1 MAPMKQTN
9 NNWSSSNYGEGI
21 VHQAN
26 ILASCYLVDNS
37 ASGAAT
43 ASLKGLHY
51 CTTGV
56 AGAECPPL
64 AAINTTTN
72 ELALTPKAR
81 KSRAGHGV
89 NTTATGSSSPSSV
102 ADDQR
107 RRGGAALRIRGEC
120 ERFLCGT
127 LRAMFLGERNGAPQ
141 HSVLTSVY
149 YNHHNI
155 NTNSNT
161 NIINSNNSH
170 YGQLTP
176 PDDFPLAQM
185 ASAARGNGGFGSA
198 SIGGPIQA
206 YLEIWDYVGGSSF
219 RAFIAEDAGAGQDE
233 NKSLFVFFDR
243 HVMSRDLKQALVAL
257 IELAEGPLECSHMV
271 ICIERNI
278 PAEEARALTKG
289 LQWAGFSLTT
299 LDYWSG
305 GLDVV
310 SDRWLFMGMEV

>member
-26 ILASCYLVDNS
+26 ILASCYL
-37 ASGAAT
+37 
-43 ASLKGLHY
+43 
-51 CTTGV
+51 
-56 AGAECPPL
+56 
-64 AAINTTTN
+64 
-72 ELALTPKAR
+72 LALTPKAR

-89 NTTATGSSSPSSV
+89 TAAGSST
-102 ADDQR
+102 DDNQR

-120 ERFLCGT
+120 ERFLCET
-127 LRAMFLGERNGAPQ
+127 LRAMFLGERNGASQ
-141 HSVLTSVY
+141 HSTLTSVY
-149 YNHHNI
+149 YNQHHNI
-155 NTNSNT
+155 NVNNT
-161 NIINSNNSH
+161 NNNNH

-176 PDDFPLAQM
+176 PDDFPIAQM
-185 ASAARGNGGFGSA
+185 ASAAAANRGNGGFGSDF
-198 SIGGPIQA
+198 IGGPIQA

-219 RAFIAEDAGAGQDE
+219 RAFVAEDAAAGPDE

-243 HVMSRDLKQALVAL
+243 HGMSRDLKQALVAL

-271 ICIERNI
+271 ICIERTI
-278 PAEEARALTKG
+278 PAEEAKALTRG